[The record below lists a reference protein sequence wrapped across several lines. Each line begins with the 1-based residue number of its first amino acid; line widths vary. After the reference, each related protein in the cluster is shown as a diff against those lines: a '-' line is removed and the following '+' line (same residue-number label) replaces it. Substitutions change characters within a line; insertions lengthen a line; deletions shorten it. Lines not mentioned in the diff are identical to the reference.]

1 MLLYDGG
8 DEFNP
13 TAVMLVVIGNG
24 DFNSTST
31 LDGLQI
37 PNGTTITWTVTDAA
51 GFSSL
56 LWFTV
61 TVIDNQAPA
70 ITCPAN
76 ISVNNTPGTCGAVVT
91 YTFPVGTDCTGA
103 TTAQTTEDLLQALHS
118 QLEQQ

>member
-1 MLLYDGG
+1 LHDQIKSADAGKMLLYDGG

-51 GFSSL
+51 GFTAS
-56 LWFTV
+56 
-61 TVIDNQAPA
+61 
-70 ITCPAN
+70 
-76 ISVNNTPGTCGAVVT
+76 CGL
-91 YTFPVGTDCTGA
+91 P
-103 TTAQTTEDLLQALHS
+103 LP
-118 QLEQQ
+118 